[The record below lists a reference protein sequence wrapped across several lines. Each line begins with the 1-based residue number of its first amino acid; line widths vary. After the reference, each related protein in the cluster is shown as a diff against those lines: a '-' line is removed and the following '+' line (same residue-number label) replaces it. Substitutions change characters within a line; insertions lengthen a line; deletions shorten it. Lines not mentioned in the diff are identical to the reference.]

1 VIYRITQKT
10 CNYHIFSRFLYILKI
25 FRILY
30 EFRKRSGNP
39 KNEKLAWRCLDVG
52 SIQRKPCSQ
61 ETARSPP
68 TFLQIGP
75 FRVFFAQLCPLA
87 VSFQKMDS
95 WLGAVIIGAE
105 LLCAGANNIGAHTSD
120 GGVTWD
126 LRGMYLGAL
135 DRGAGVGARSTT
147 PTSAPRS
154 MAPRYMPI
162 NSTLRLAC
170 CCAHSN
176 SSKLEISPD
185 LYDV

>member
-1 VIYRITQKT
+1 
-10 CNYHIFSRFLYILKI
+10 
-25 FRILY
+25 
-30 EFRKRSGNP
+30 
-39 KNEKLAWRCLDVG
+39 
-52 SIQRKPCSQ
+52 
-61 ETARSPP
+61 
-68 TFLQIGP
+68 
-75 FRVFFAQLCPLA
+75 
-87 VSFQKMDS
+87 MDS

-126 LRGMYLGAL
+126 LRGMYLGAIDL
-135 DRGAGVGARSTT
+135 GAEVGARSTT

>member
-1 VIYRITQKT
+1 M
-10 CNYHIFSRFLYILKI
+10 S
-25 FRILY
+25 
-30 EFRKRSGNP
+30 
-39 KNEKLAWRCLDVG
+39 
-52 SIQRKPCSQ
+52 
-61 ETARSPP
+61 
-68 TFLQIGP
+68 
-75 FRVFFAQLCPLA
+75 LA
-87 VSFQKMDS
+87 VSFQKMDP
-95 WLGAVIIGAE
+95 WLGAVIIVAE

-126 LRGMYLGAL
+126 LRGMYLGAIDL
-135 DRGAGVGARSTT
+135 GAEVGARSTT

-162 NSTLRLAC
+162 NSILRLAC